1 MKKYLKIIVLLT
13 LSIFILISPTCTF
26 ASSVLESI
34 DVNNLDLTGIEA
46 SKLSDVENKME
57 ELTKA
62 TATSNID
69 AMLKIYEEL
78 SKIISNKELATFID
92 NNKSVLSNAGLS
104 KNLLSTSS
112 SLLKNFDTETILDI
126 VRNDLD
132 IESVI
137 ANSKEGLSSD
147 DIVRKAIK
155 NTTTSEKIK
164 IVSKLVFSNGYFR
177 LLFALFIVLGIYS
190 VIITS
195 FIFKKAKKQPWAT
208 YIPIYRDIIHLKL
221 CNFSPFVL
229 ILLFIPI
236 VGWFALLAIGVVGK
250 FELSKNFGHGFLF
263 GLGLLFFSPFFRTY
277 LAFSSDVFKKE
288 E

>member
-137 ANSKEGLSSD
+137 ANSKEGLSSN
-147 DIVRKAIK
+147 DIVKKALK

-164 IVSKLVFSNGYFR
+164 IVFKLVFSNGYFR
-177 LLFALFIVLGIYS
+177 LLFALFIVLAIYS

-263 GLGLLFFSPFFRTY
+263 GLGLLFFPPFFRTY

>member
-1 MKKYLKIIVLLT
+1 MKKYLKIIVLLA
-13 LSIFILISPTCTF
+13 LSIFLLIIPNCTF

-34 DVNNLDLTGIEA
+34 DINNLDLTGIDA
-46 SKLSDVENKME
+46 SKLSDIENKME
-57 ELTKA
+57 ELSKA
-62 TATSNID
+62 SATSNID

-78 SKIISNKELATFID
+78 SKIITNEELATFID
-92 NNKSVLSNAGLS
+92 NNKSTLANAGLS

-112 SLLKNFDTETILDI
+112 SLLKNFDTETIIDI

-132 IESVI
+132 IDNVI
-137 ANSKEGLSSD
+137 ANSKEGLSSN
-147 DIVRKAIK
+147 DIVRNAIK
-155 NTTTSEKIK
+155 NTPTFDKIK
-164 IVSKLVFSNGYFR
+164 IISKLVFSNGYFK
-177 LLFALFIVLGIYS
+177 LLFALCIVLAIYS

-195 FIFKKAKKQPWAT
+195 FIFKKAKKPYWAT

-229 ILLFIPI
+229 ILLFVPI
-236 VGWFALLAIGVVGK
+236 IGWFALLAIGVVGK

>member
-1 MKKYLKIIVLLT
+1 MKKYLKIIVLLAI
-13 LSIFILISPTCTF
+13 SIFLLISPTYTF
-26 ASSVLESI
+26 ASSVLQSI

-62 TATSNID
+62 SASSNID

-78 SKIISNKELATFID
+78 SQIISNEELATFID
-92 NNKSVLSNAGLS
+92 NNKSTLSNAGLS

-112 SLLKNFDTETILDI
+112 SLLKNFDAQTILDI

-132 IESVI
+132 IDGVI
-137 ANSKEGLSSD
+137 ANAKEGLSSD
-147 DIVRKAIK
+147 DIVKRALK
-155 NTTTSEKIK
+155 NTSTTEKIK
-164 IVSKLVFSNGYFR
+164 IVSKLLFSNGYFK
-177 LLFALFIVLGIYS
+177 LLFALGIVLAIYS
-190 VIITS
+190 IIITS

-208 YIPIYRDIIHLKL
+208 YIPIYRDIINLQI

-229 ILLFIPI
+229 ILLFIPFI
-236 VGWFALLAIGVVGK
+236 GWFALLAIGVVGK

-263 GLGLLFFSPFFRTY
+263 GLGLLLFPPFFRTY
-277 LAFSSDVFKKE
+277 LAFSNDVFKKE

>member
-1 MKKYLKIIVLLT
+1 MKKYLKL
-13 LSIFILISPTCTF
+13 IFIFAFVFLISLHSSVS
-26 ASSVLESI
+26 ASSVLQSI
-34 DVNNLDLTGIEA
+34 NINDLNLSGID
-46 SKLSDVENKME
+46 SNKLSDIENKME
-57 ELTKA
+57 ELSKSSA
-62 TATSNID
+62 SSNID
-69 AMLKIYEEL
+69 AMLKMYEEL
-78 SKIISNKELATFID
+78 SKIISNEELAIFID
-92 NNKSVLSNAGLS
+92 NNKSILSNAGLS

-112 SLLKNFDTETILDI
+112 DLLKNFDTETILDI

-132 IESVI
+132 IDNVI
-137 ANSKEGLSSD
+137 ANSKEGLSSN
-147 DIVRKAIK
+147 DIIRKAIK
-155 NTTTSEKIK
+155 DTTTSEKIK

-177 LLFALFIVLGIYS
+177 LLFALFIILGIYS

-236 VGWFALLAIGVVGK
+236 IGWFALLAIGVVGK

-263 GLGLLFFSPFFRTY
+263 GLGLLFFPPFFRTY
-277 LAFSSDVFKKE
+277 LAFSNDVFRKE

>member
-78 SKIISNKELATFID
+78 SKIISNEELATFID

-112 SLLKNFDTETILDI
+112 SLLKNFDTATILDI

-132 IESVI
+132 IENVI
-137 ANSKEGLSSD
+137 ANSKEGLSSN
-147 DIVRKAIK
+147 DIVKKAQK

-164 IVSKLVFSNGYFR
+164 IVFKLVFSNGYFR
-177 LLFALFIVLGIYS
+177 LLFALFIVLAIYS

-263 GLGLLFFSPFFRTY
+263 GLGLLFFQPFFRTY